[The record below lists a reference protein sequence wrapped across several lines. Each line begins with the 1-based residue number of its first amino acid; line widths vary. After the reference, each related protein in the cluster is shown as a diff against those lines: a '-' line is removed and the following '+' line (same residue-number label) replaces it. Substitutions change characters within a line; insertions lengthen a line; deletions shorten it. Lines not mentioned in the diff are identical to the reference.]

1 MKMRSLACL
10 LLLVSAAA
18 QAEEFFPEQRLS
30 QAEADKGWNLAHL
43 ADAHLALGEY
53 SEGVE
58 AAKSA
63 YRILRDVRIIALV
76 AWTYEDWGAHVSDPK
91 EAFRLYQKAVFFYG
105 QAQRLLPTVA
115 RGAPIGWVQQTLE
128 QRLPPLK
135 EQLAKADKH
144 AKKSR
149 HRPAHTVAALETEL
163 VRTRDELAK
172 KSDELAQ
179 ERATRA
185 ALEQALRA
193 LAAQKPLCPVC
204 EAPIPVSARYAEA
217 KLGK

>member
-1 MKMRSLACL
+1 MKTRSLAL
-10 LLLVSAAA
+10 LLLMSAVA

-30 QAEADKGWNLAHL
+30 QAEDDKGWNLAWQ

-76 AWTYEDWGAHVSDPK
+76 AWIYEDWGAHVSDPK
-91 EAFRLYQKAVFFYG
+91 EAFRLHQKAVFFYG
-105 QAQRLLPTVA
+105 QTQRLLPTLA
-115 RGAPIGWVQQTLE
+115 RGAPIGWVQQMVE

-149 HRPAHTVAALETEL
+149 HLPEHTVAELEAEL
-163 VRTRDELAK
+163 ARTRDELTKERSLRAG
-172 KSDELAQ
+172 L
-179 ERATRA
+179 ERAVRV
-185 ALEQALRA
+185 
-193 LAAQKPLCPVC
+193 LASRRQESCAGP
-204 EAPIPVSARYAEA
+204 
-217 KLGK
+217 